1 MLVVL
6 PHGICVDPEIVKF
19 FNIRTERPKGPG
31 GEMVHTVVLKTDEE
45 HLLIIGASESREEAE
60 ALSVE
65 CARRINKALGS
76 EDEDEDDDDDDD
88 DGTEEEDDDEA
99 ESEEEEDDDDDW

>member
-31 GEMVHTVVLKTDEE
+31 GPQVHTVVMKTDEE
-45 HLLIIGASESREEAE
+45 HLLIIGATEDRDEAE
-60 ALSVE
+60 KLSTE
-65 CARRINKALGS
+65 CARRINKALGAETEEADDDDADDDS
-76 EDEDEDDDDDDD
+76 EEVGDDDDDDD
-88 DGTEEEDDDEA
+88 D
-99 ESEEEEDDDDDW
+99 DW